1 MNDLLNRFIASVES
15 IAASL
20 AVIAGGAGVT
30 GKVTVEG
37 PAATPAAEGKETKPR
52 ATRTAKADK
61 APDAAPVAA
70 DAAPVAEAKAPEAKA
85 PETPAFDYEELKK
98 AIIALASA
106 GEAGKEAAV
115 RILTDAGL
123 NRGQKASDA
132 PAAKWPG
139 MHKQAVDALAAINAG
154 GEFA

>member
-1 MNDLLNRFIASVES
+1 MTIERFLIAVES

-20 AVIAGGAGVT
+20 ATIASTNGTAPV
-30 GKVTVEG
+30 
-37 PAATPAAEGKETKPR
+37 AAAPAAEGKETKPR
-52 ATRTAKADK
+52 ATRTTKADK
-61 APDAAPVAA
+61 TPKPEPAAEPAAAAPT
-70 DAAPVAEAKAPEAKA
+70 PEPAK

-106 GEAGKEAAV
+106 GDEGKEAAT

-123 NRGQKASDA
+123 SRGQKASEA
-132 PAAKWPG
+132 PAAKWPS
-139 MHKQAVDALAAINAG
+139 MHKQAVDALAALNSG

>member
-1 MNDLLNRFIASVES
+1 MTIERFLIAVES

-20 AVIAGGAGVT
+20 AVIASTNGTAT
-30 GKVTVEG
+30 APT
-37 PAATPAAEGKETKPR
+37 PAPTPAAEGKETKPR
-52 ATRTAKADK
+52 ATRTTKADK
-61 APDAAPVAA
+61 APEPAAEPAAAAPT
-70 DAAPVAEAKAPEAKA
+70 PEPAK

-106 GEAGKEAAV
+106 GDEGKEAAT

-123 NRGQKASDA
+123 SRGQKASEA

-139 MHKQAVDALAAINAG
+139 MHKQAVDALAALNSG
-154 GEFA
+154 TEFA

>member
-1 MNDLLNRFIASVES
+1 MTIERFLIAVES

-20 AVIAGGAGVT
+20 AVIASTNGADRTTVT
-30 GKVTVEG
+30 TAG
-37 PAATPAAEGKETKPR
+37 PTATPAAEGKETKPR
-52 ATRTAKADK
+52 GARTTKADK
-61 APDAAPVAA
+61 APEPAAEPAAAAPT
-70 DAAPVAEAKAPEAKA
+70 PEPAK

-106 GEAGKEAAV
+106 GDEGKEAAT

-123 NRGQKASDA
+123 SRGQKASEA

-139 MHKQAVDALAAINAG
+139 MHKQAVDALAALNSG
-154 GEFA
+154 TEFA